1 LPPPQERAGMR
12 IPRRDLKTLP
22 TVHWCVL
29 VTWKLSQTAEA
40 KVNHPFDK
48 TDKKLSKIT
57 GWLKIIV
64 NLQLTF
70 RDAL

>member
-12 IPRRDLKTLP
+12 IP
-22 TVHWCVL
+22 HIISGL

-48 TDKKLSKIT
+48 TDKKLSKSS
-57 GWLKIIV
+57 G
-64 NLQLTF
+64 
-70 RDAL
+70 